1 MSNFKSIESIF
12 RKMHEDR
19 GTDARRKVP
28 AVGRPDT
35 AENPTD
41 SKSTLY
47 KQGQIKTKIIDEAGM
62 PVRTAQ
68 DLDDK
73 GEVKGGVTQVDL
85 NPKTDDTIE
94 NESAQDKL
102 GQKATRKA
110 NKTIGVKE
118 DFQSSARELGKK
130 IDNSDFVKNT
140 ASALKTAKDKVSDVA
155 GKVGTAAG
163 DAYVKTKY
171 NVGSALDKHNTLLS
185 PGGKRDPKTGDYEPS
200 DPSAKYSL
208 THDLPVDVV
217 SMAPWVGAP
226 ASAYA
231 AKRSLGRG
239 EYGSA
244 ALDALGVVAPP
255 LKALK
260 APAAASKIQTGRGAG
275 YIGTG
280 VADLATTNNDDEN
293 NKKPRN
299 EEATLFTPKELERLQ
314 QIETDLMEAP
324 NGKSV
329 SEILKS
335 LKGGAKD
342 AEEVISKGREA
353 ATETLKRG
361 KEAVRDMFTSG
372 PSLKQLGK
380 DIDAAKNVKLDK
392 SGPAVVKG
400 SKGELS
406 PALRNVEGEGSK
418 LKAPEAP
425 KAEAPKAEAPPSR
438 SVPNTGP
445 QSGEVLPPLAKAP
458 SRAKPTDAIDGTI
471 KDITPPK
478 PPALPPSTPGTTTIP
493 KTGTPITRGIE
504 GNRNKTLRDRIS
516 GAKKGALGSAAAVAA
531 LTATDPGITPKVD
544 TDTKTK
550 TNTDTETA
558 TTPEINIP
566 PSIQADPKN
575 ILKDIPKT
583 DTDTGVKPEPKLDN
597 IVKDIPRLY
606 TPDPIP
612 DNTLKNIPRPPIR
625 PPFPPE
631 GVTPPPPPPPKST
644 PPIPPNLDQ
653 VRPPISGQ
661 PKPAA
666 RPSSSKSADDDKV
679 YYRDPG
685 DGGPLVRLGTAKEAG
700 KGLYQPSHGDK
711 TTMFAVHGEKPEAGK
726 ISSFGKS
733 EWKPNP
739 QDPAKAHAVT
749 QSGEYK
755 GGVEADKFN
764 NTTNKKGYG
773 GPNPQKPVDLPIYK
787 KSAKNESIHMPG
799 AANPMMQSN
808 KSFGLSSSLIEATR
822 AIMMEKLKGNQ
833 DKIDANHNGKI
844 DAEDFKK
851 LRGKKDMDEALDP
864 VGKEDNDVNNDGKVN
879 KSDKYLK
886 NRRNVISNKINEA
899 IGDHVGL
906 AKYAD
911 EHGRLDTDDL
921 HTAAKHMK
929 FNDMKALKK
938 HLRDMDT
945 DPRDKALEYVNKKH
959 YAKLGYSSEE
969 VEFSAEEIARIEYIA
984 RGQ

>member
-19 GTDARRKVP
+19 GTDARKKVP

-62 PVRTAQ
+62 PVRAAQ

-110 NKTIGVKE
+110 NKTIGVKNGPVKE
-118 DFQSSARELGKK
+118 GVLDNLKKNYEKSGAKAIVDKGIDAADKGLDAVGDAVMKPVVKGLTSAGKAAFDNNPNATKAFDSARSSY
-130 IDNSDFVKNT
+130 N
-140 ASALKTAKDKVSDVA
+140 
-155 GKVGTAAG
+155 
-163 DAYVKTKY
+163 KTKY
-171 NVGSALDKHNTLLS
+171 TVGSALDKINPALE
-185 PGGKRDPKTGDYEPS
+185 PGSRDPQTGDYKPHNPDAEYGKKDIGLNVAS
-200 DPSAKYSL
+200 MF
-208 THDLPVDVV
+208 PV
-217 SMAPWVGAP
+217 VGAP
-226 ASAYA
+226 ASILSAQ
-231 AKRSLGRG
+231 RSLGRG
-239 EYGSA
+239 EYVNA
-244 ALDALGVVAPP
+244 AIDAAGVIPSVSTAVNAIKLAKPFAS
-255 LKALK
+255 LKGVNTARGIGY
-260 APAAASKIQTGRGAG
+260 AASDTPELA
-275 YIGTG
+275 G
-280 VADLATTNNDDEN
+280 VARDLQQADSITNP
-293 NKKPRN
+293 NKKKAQN
-299 EEATLFTPKELERLQ
+299 EEASLFTLKELERLQ
-314 QIETDLMEAP
+314 EINNKINEGRVSTPAA
-324 NGKSV
+324 NAAKKSAKGAGEGV
-329 SEILKS
+329 TQAIKRAGESAKS
-335 LKGGAKD
+335 FKD
-342 AEEVISKGREA
+342 AIADRFKNPLDKLGDDISRMRNQK
-353 ATETLKRG
+353 
-361 KEAVRDMFTSG
+361 FT
-372 PSLKQLGK
+372 
-380 DIDAAKNVKLDK
+380 LDK
-392 SGPAVVKG
+392 SGPATPG
-400 SKGELS
+400 SKGF
-406 PALRNVEGEGSK
+406 GIK
-418 LKAPEAP
+418 TPEVKTPEVKTPETTVP
-425 KAEAPKAEAPPSR
+425 K
-438 SVPNTGP
+438 TGP
-445 QSGEVLPPLAKAP
+445 QSGEVLPPLTKP
-458 SRAKPTDAIDGTI
+458 NPIAKPKDAIDGTFR
-471 KDITPPK
+471 D
-478 PPALPPSTPGTTTIP
+478 PALLPSIPGTTTIP
-493 KTGTPITRGIE
+493 KTGTRVTRGIE

-531 LTATDPGITPKVD
+531 LTAADPGITPQVD
-544 TDTKTK
+544 TVTP
-550 TNTDTETA
+550 
-558 TTPEINIP
+558 TTP
-566 PSIQADPKN
+566 SVKTDPNNTVKV
-575 ILKDIPKT
+575 IPKT
-583 DTDTGVKPEPKLDN
+583 DTDTVVKPDPTLDN
-597 IVKDIPRLY
+597 AVKVIPRLY
-606 TPDPIP
+606 TPDP
-612 DNTLKNIPRPPIR
+612 NTLKNIPRPPIR

-631 GVTPPPPPPPKST
+631 GVTPPLDPTPAPKFD

-661 PKPAA
+661 PKPAV
-666 RPSSSKSADDDKV
+666 RPPSKSADDDKV

-685 DGGPLVRLGTAKEAG
+685 DGGPIVRLGTAKEAG
-700 KGLYQPSHGDK
+700 AGLFQPSHGDK
-711 TTMFAVHGEKPEAGK
+711 TIMYAIHGEKPEAGTIK
-726 ISSFGKS
+726 AFGKS
-733 EWKPNP
+733 EWKPIP
-739 QDPAKAHAVT
+739 QDPAKGHVVT

-755 GGVEADKFN
+755 GGVEGDKFK

-773 GPNPQKPVDLPIYK
+773 GPNPEKPVDLPIYK

-808 KSFGLSSSLIEATR
+808 KSFGLSSSLVEAAK

-833 DKIDANHNGKI
+833 DKIDANRNGKI

-851 LRGKKDMDEALDP
+851 LRGKKNVDEALDP

-899 IGDHVGL
+899 IGDHAGL

-945 DPRDKALEYVNKKH
+945 DPRDKALEYVKKKH

>member
-1 MSNFKSIESIF
+1 MKSFKSIESIF

-62 PVRTAQ
+62 PLRTAQ

-102 GQKATRKA
+102 GQKAARKA

-163 DAYVKTKY
+163 DAYGKAKY

-200 DPSAKYSL
+200 DPDAKYSL

-217 SMAPWVGAP
+217 SIAPWVGAP

-260 APAAASKIQTGRGAG
+260 APSIAAKIQKGRGAG
-275 YIGTG
+275 YIGTA

-293 NKKPRN
+293 NKKSKN

-314 QIETDLMEAP
+314 QIENEINEINIKAGAESIKAGAELLLK
-324 NGKSV
+324 KSPK
-329 SEILKS
+329 EILD
-335 LKGGAKD
+335 KGT
-342 AEEVISKGREA
+342 EVLTKGR
-353 ATETLKRG
+353 K
-361 KEAVRDMFTSG
+361 AVDDFFTKK
-372 PSLKQLGK
+372 PSLDQLSR
-380 DIDAAKNVKLDK
+380 DIDAAK
-392 SGPAVVKG
+392 SAAKG

-418 LKAPEAP
+418 LKSDTQVIPKGMEVKPKTPEVKAPDVEVP
-425 KAEAPKAEAPPSR
+425 KT
-438 SVPNTGP
+438 SVPKTGP

-458 SRAKPTDAIDGTI
+458 SRAKPTDAIDGTFR
-471 KDITPPK
+471 D
-478 PPALPPSTPGTTTIP
+478 PALPPSIPGTTTIP
-493 KTGTPITRGIE
+493 KTGTRVTRGIE
-504 GNRNKTLRDRIS
+504 GNRNQTLRNRIS

-531 LTATDPGITPKVD
+531 LTATDPGTTPKID
-544 TDTKTK
+544 TDPKTK

-566 PSIQADPKN
+566 PSIKPDPTNTIKP
-575 ILKDIPKT
+575 IPNT
-583 DTDTGVKPEPKLDN
+583 DTDTVVKPEPTL
-597 IVKDIPRLY
+597 
-606 TPDPIP
+606 

-631 GVTPPPPPPPKST
+631 GVTPPPPPPPKFT

-653 VRPPISGQ
+653 VRPPITGQ
-661 PKPAA
+661 PKPAV
-666 RPSSSKSADDDKV
+666 RPPSKPADDDKV

-685 DGGPLVRLGTAKEAG
+685 DGGPIVRLGTAKEAG
-700 KGLYQPSHGDK
+700 KGLYQPSHGDN
-711 TTMFAVHGEKPEAGK
+711 TTMFAIHGEKPEAGTIK
-726 ISSFGKS
+726 AFGKS

-773 GPNPQKPVDLPIYK
+773 GPNPANPVDLPIYK

-851 LRGKKDMDEALDP
+851 LRGKKDVDEALDP